1 MWLMTRHGFY
11 SIVQKDD
18 GIHIRARERED
29 LERLIAALKARNTMA
44 TGDDYQILLIDA
56 RLQEPQIL
64 ETPTNDYR
72 WRVII
77 QPGTLGQVMAILGES
92 IDYPN
97 FKAQINS
104 DPTQRRKPYH
114 AVWEVM
120 ARALGAYGR
129 KGGS

>member
-1 MWLMTRHGFY
+1 MWLMTRYGFY

-56 RLQEPQIL
+56 RHQDPQIL
-64 ETPTNDYR
+64 ETPANDYR
-72 WRVII
+72 WRFIV
-77 QPGTLGQVMAILGES
+77 PRYTLGQVMAIMGES

-97 FKAQINS
+97 FKAQIDS
-104 DPTQRRKPYH
+104 DPSQHRKPYH

-120 ARALGAYGR
+120 ARSLGAYGR

>member
-18 GIHIRARERED
+18 GIHIRSRERED
-29 LERLIAALKARNTMA
+29 LERLVAALKARNTVDA
-44 TGDDYQILLIDA
+44 GDGYQIQFVDS
-56 RLQEPQIL
+56 RYPEPQIL

-77 QPGTLGQVMAILGES
+77 QPGTLGQVMALLGES
-92 IDYPN
+92 VTYQN
-97 FKAQINS
+97 FKAQIDS
-104 DPTQRRKPYH
+104 DPAQRRKPYH
-114 AVWEVM
+114 AVWDVM

-129 KGGS
+129 KGEG